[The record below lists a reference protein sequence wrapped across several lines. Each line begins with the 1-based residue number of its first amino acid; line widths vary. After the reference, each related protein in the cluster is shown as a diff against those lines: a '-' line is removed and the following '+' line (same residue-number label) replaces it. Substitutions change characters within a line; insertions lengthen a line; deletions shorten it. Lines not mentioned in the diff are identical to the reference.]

1 VPQRSPHNPG
11 DLGKEIDMYDK
22 TRITRIAG
30 DAERCG
36 VACLAPAAGADGAH
50 GGDTVDVGYAK
61 HSGVDDRPDDLGRL
75 LNDIDTPLSPATD
88 TSTPTSG
95 PIEVP
100 VDDGSLEL
108 FQVAL
113 GALAGAS
120 LVGAGAA
127 VRNGRLRMHAPRT
140 S

>member
-1 VPQRSPHNPG
+1 
-11 DLGKEIDMYDK
+11 MYDK
-22 TRITRIAG
+22 TRITRIAATLSG
-30 DAERCG
+30 AG
-36 VACLAPAAGADGAH
+36 VACLALAAPAAGADGAH

-61 HSGVDDRPDDLGRL
+61 HCGVDDRPDDLGRL